1 MSGWRRS
8 PKDFGSKVLE
18 RRKKAL
24 QAHVGDSLAD
34 AASVVKQEADKR
46 VFIPRQI
53 SKQDAPGGAARQLTG
68 RSPVRTQVKPNDRRA
83 IIKLASH
90 YTRARTKG
98 IIALF
103 SRLGLTNQ
111 LFRKSLII
119 RGKRMP
125 FRSNPRLALWALR
138 QDRGFQVQRH
148 VVRLTSSKAREDLIL
163 GPALAASQS
172 RVMAIFRRAVRKG
185 LI

>member
-1 MSGWRRS
+1 MSGWRRPPS
-8 PKDFGSKVLE
+8 AFAKVLE
-18 RRKKAL
+18 KRKKLVVEA
-24 QAHVGDSLAD
+24 VGQSLAD
-34 AASVVKQEADKR
+34 GAEVVKKETDSR

-53 SKQDAPGGAARQLTG
+53 SKQDAPGGAARSLTG
-68 RSPVRTQVKPNDRRA
+68 RSPVRVKVETRNRRA

-103 SRLGLTNQ
+103 SRLGLTQQ

-138 QDRGFQVQRH
+138 QDKGFQVQRH
-148 VVRLTSSKAREDLIL
+148 VVRLTSSKAREDLLL
-163 GPALAASQS
+163 GPALAASQP
-172 RVMAIFRRAVRKG
+172 RVMAIFRRAVRRG
-185 LI
+185 FL